1 MHLRSEISEFLA
13 LRLVLVRVL
22 SLVGSEHLRGHRCLE
37 LEVERVFNNRG
48 TDWLL
53 CLVCLIFAVV
63 PEVSGLWVLL
73 REVREEVRVIGEGWR
88 CGEATVG
95 HLHWDDVHSGLALE
109 RVAIPRKSD

>member
-95 HLHWDDVHSGLALE
+95 HLHWDHVHSGLALE